1 MTLSPVTSGYTRWDQ
16 SDRRLVSSDETEWFA
31 GGTDLI
37 PLARSGVL
45 DLDSVVD
52 IKSSHLERTVQ
63 RIDDRWRIGALATL
77 SDLAEHEELTATV
90 PAIAQAVS
98 QSATLQIRHRATV
111 AGNLLQRPRCSYF
124 RDPSISCWMKGGSDC
139 PARDGRNEHHAL
151 IDEPCVA
158 TQPSDLAS
166 VLVALDADVNIDG
179 HDGSERTV
187 PVAEL
192 LQRPVADRRSL
203 HTLES
208 GDVITSL
215 EFTDPGTSR
224 STYLKAM
231 NRAVWQFALVGVA
244 AIVDIDDRHTV
255 VSASLVAS
263 GVDSVPRRLTTSSE
277 TLTGRELTAS
287 SIASAADAAADGLT
301 ELSENGYKTA
311 LLRGLVQ
318 RSLEPMRGG

>member
-1 MTLSPVTSGYTRWDQ
+1 MTLSPVTTNYMRWDQ
-16 SDRRLVSSDETEWFA
+16 PDGRPDPSDHTEWFA

-37 PLARSGVL
+37 PLARSGVI

-52 IKSSHLERTVQ
+52 IKSTHLDRRVQ
-63 RIDDRWRIGALATL
+63 RTDDRWRLGALTTL
-77 SDLAEHEELTATV
+77 SDLAAHEELTTAV
-90 PAIAQAVS
+90 PAIAQAVE

-111 AGNLLQRPRCSYF
+111 GGNLLQRPRCSYF
-124 RDPSISCWMKGGSDC
+124 RDPNISCWMKGGSEC

-166 VLVALDADVNIDG
+166 VLVALDADVHIEDDG
-179 HDGSERTV
+179 GRERTV
-187 PVAEL
+187 AITEL
-192 LQRPVADRRSL
+192 LQRPTEERRQL
-203 HTLES
+203 HTLAP
-208 GDVITSL
+208 GDLITSV
-215 EFTDPGTSR
+215 EFADPGTAR

-244 AIVDIDDRHTV
+244 AIVDIDDTGTV

-263 GVDSVPRRLTTSSE
+263 GVDSVPRRLTSSCDA
-277 TLTGRELTAS
+277 LGGRELSATSITA
-287 SIASAADAAADGLT
+287 AVDAAADGLT
-301 ELSENGYKTA
+301 ELSENGYKIP

-318 RSLEPMRGG
+318 RSLERLGDG